1 MKLDTMRSR
10 LACFAKAAIAVVAST
25 LLIPATAIAQSTT
38 PPYYPPGTYT
48 PFTALE
54 AVNPDGSSSFTWPT
68 NGSPITVMGI
78 VLNNPSD
85 MLDTTANQNT
95 IPWNLGGQ
103 WQIFIQAYSDS
114 TVGGTRGDFGGAEV
128 WMGQCYG
135 NLQFI
140 GDPNN
145 VYTNSQWNTV
155 VADLNNP
162 PLWPSSGT
170 ISLQEGS
177 AQSNSSPA
185 VWPSSGTVPLKAGDV
200 VAITSYGL
208 EYEGMVNMNQQ
219 HMVGNPLSLSVLETG
234 AQLPAPTVTTL
245 PQLMNSSSVFYFDP
259 TRQTGAE
266 HLQGTLVQL
275 DGVHVSS
282 GTWAPNSQVVLS
294 DATGRQMILN
304 IGNNPDLAVAP
315 TGTFNITGIEDQEST
330 SVSPT
335 DGYTLWVTDSSNIT
349 PRPNPGGTFAW
360 TGSNGSWNAAGNWD
374 VGNKPQGAGDAAI
387 FGGSLTTAATVTL
400 DGPQKIG
407 CLTFANANAATIGTN
422 AATTGYTLAAGS
434 SGALTLDNSG
444 STAVITVISG
454 SHAITAPVALADS
467 LDVSVSA
474 DSTLTLSGGISEN
487 SPGMSLTLDG
497 GGVLILS
504 GTDTYSGGT
513 TVDAGTLILTS
524 NSAIADGT
532 SLTVGSGGV
541 FIFDP
546 ATAAASTYSSAAT
559 QVSSVPEPGSLAL
572 LAAAVAGLV
581 WKCRTRRR
589 PYG

>member
-10 LACFAKAAIAVVAST
+10 LACFAKAAIAVLAST

-38 PPYYPPGTYT
+38 PPCYPPGTYT

-78 VLNNPSD
+78 VLNNPCN

-140 GDPNN
+140 GDAND

-177 AQSNSSPA
+177 TQSNSSPA

-219 HMVGNPLSLSVLETG
+219 HMVGNPLSLSVPETG
-234 AQLPAPTVTTL
+234 RNCRL
-245 PQLMNSSSVFYFDP
+245 
-259 TRQTGAE
+259 
-266 HLQGTLVQL
+266 
-275 DGVHVSS
+275 
-282 GTWAPNSQVVLS
+282 
-294 DATGRQMILN
+294 
-304 IGNNPDLAVAP
+304 
-315 TGTFNITGIEDQEST
+315 
-330 SVSPT
+330 
-335 DGYTLWVTDSSNIT
+335 
-349 PRPNPGGTFAW
+349 RP
-360 TGSNGSWNAAGNWD
+360 
-374 VGNKPQGAGDAAI
+374 
-387 FGGSLTTAATVTL
+387 
-400 DGPQKIG
+400 
-407 CLTFANANAATIGTN
+407 
-422 AATTGYTLAAGS
+422 
-434 SGALTLDNSG
+434 
-444 STAVITVISG
+444 
-454 SHAITAPVALADS
+454 
-467 LDVSVSA
+467 
-474 DSTLTLSGGISEN
+474 
-487 SPGMSLTLDG
+487 
-497 GGVLILS
+497 
-504 GTDTYSGGT
+504 
-513 TVDAGTLILTS
+513 
-524 NSAIADGT
+524 
-532 SLTVGSGGV
+532 
-541 FIFDP
+541 
-546 ATAAASTYSSAAT
+546 
-559 QVSSVPEPGSLAL
+559 
-572 LAAAVAGLV
+572 
-581 WKCRTRRR
+581 
-589 PYG
+589 